1 MSEEQFKAGVYQ
13 LHAIDESGK
22 NQYFDQSGFLRSQQQ
37 LQVWFESICGQHKL
51 PEGSNWY
58 PLNEDDKRF
67 QIVTVMQEVV
77 EESPVKAE
85 KKKQAPKNAYEIS
98 SEITNAVVLAHEK
111 KQWAKRNEKKQQ
123 SREKLVNYIL
133 QYYNE

>member
-85 KKKQAPKNAYEIS
+85 KKKQ
-98 SEITNAVVLAHEK
+98 
-111 KQWAKRNEKKQQ
+111 Q